1 VRNTGNATDTITLT
15 APTVPAG
22 FTVGVSLNP
31 AGPFTTISGGGTF
44 VLAPLAMSTNV
55 NVYVRVDAP
64 IQQAILTG
72 FDSIVQA
79 ASGNT
84 PANTNQTIDRLY
96 TGFVR
101 LDKSVTVVDASDNPS
116 ATIPGAIIVYQITY
130 TNVMTVPPV
139 GSNSSALTATSLVIT
154 EDGNPSPTNNNNWA
168 TFTTQVTSP
177 MPSVSTAGGTVT
189 DGVGNPVTALTNV
202 LKGNVPN
209 LAPGETGTFRFR
221 RLIN

>member
-1 VRNTGNATDTITLT
+1 VA
-15 APTVPAG
+15 A
-22 FTVGVSLNP
+22 
-31 AGPFTTISGGGTF
+31 
-44 VLAPLAMSTNV
+44 
-55 NVYVRVDAP
+55 
-64 IQQAILTG
+64 QAILNG
-72 FDSIVQA
+72 FATIIQA

-84 PANTNQTIDRLY
+84 PASTNQTIDRLY

-154 EDGNPSPTNNNNWA
+154 EDGVPSPSNTNNWA

-177 MPSVSTAGGTVT
+177 APVVSTAGGTVT
-189 DGVGNPVTALTNV
+189 DGAGNPVTSITNV
-202 LKGNVPN
+202 LKGNVPS